1 MKKHENVNKH
11 EENLF
16 RRFPELRDCAEN
28 FHSIYSILKNG
39 FVKSKTLFICG
50 NGGSACD
57 GEHITG
63 ELLKSFVLKRKHSAA
78 VREKFSSALGKEEA
92 GNILDRLQPGLRAI
106 SLNNHPALSSAY
118 INDVDPLM
126 VFAQQLYAM
135 GTEGDVLLG
144 ISTSGNAKNIC
155 NAFKVAR
162 GMGITTILLTGLNC
176 GLCEAYADAV
186 LRAPSMETYRVQE
199 YHLPMY
205 HTLCMMLEEEFYGE
219 EE

>member
-1 MKKHENVNKH
+1 MKKIENVNKH
-11 EENLF
+11 EEKLF
-16 RRFPELRDCAEN
+16 ARFPELRECAEN

-63 ELLKSFVLKRKHSAA
+63 ELLKSFVLKRKHPDS
-78 VREKFSSALGKEEA
+78 VRESFRAALGEDCD
-92 GNILDRLQPGLRAI
+92 ILDRLQPGFRAI

-118 INDVDPLM
+118 INDMDPLM
-126 VFAQQLYAM
+126 VYAQQLYAM
-135 GTEGDVLLG
+135 GTAGDILLG
-144 ISTSGNAKNIC
+144 ISTSGNAKNIY
-155 NAFKVAR
+155 NAFQTAR
-162 GMGITTILLTGLNC
+162 GMEITTVLLTGLNH
-176 GLCEAYADAV
+176 GLCEKYADFI
-186 LRAPSMETYRVQE
+186 LRAPSLETYRIQE

-205 HTLCMMLEEEFYGE
+205 HTLCIMLEEEFYGE